1 MSLSRAWLSA
11 RRHRSLLSCCRLR
24 GGDGGGGDGLLRRVR
39 RRGGVFR
46 VRRAARHPRGHAC
59 AANARACVE
68 RAARGRAR
76 APSLVRRALGYGSL
90 ERARDG
96 DDGGGGGGYVRRVR
110 RRGGVFR
117 VRRAARHPRGH
128 ACAANARACLERA
141 ARGRAR
147 APSLGR
153 RALGF
158 GCQTTSARARR
169 RRRRRRCAV
178 VVFTRTGVAGPY
190 THESRHLLISNASH
204 MYNERNRL
212 TRQVSRAPL
221 APRAPRH
228 RRVLSRPH
236 KRVVLVERAPVR
248 LGTLHEFSHRVVP
261 LEPVRFR
268 GPEQHV

>member
-39 RRGGVFR
+39 RRGGVFW

-59 AANARACVE
+59 AANARAYLE

-76 APSLVRRALGYGSL
+76 APSLGRRALGYGSL

-110 RRGGVFR
+110 RRGGV
-117 VRRAARHPRGH
+117 VI
-128 ACAANARACLERA
+128 
-141 ARGRAR
+141 
-147 APSLGR
+147 
-153 RALGF
+153 
-158 GCQTTSARARR
+158 
-169 RRRRRRCAV
+169 
-178 VVFTRTGVAGPY
+178 TRTGVAGPY

>member
-1 MSLSRAWLSA
+1 MDPRSRRVSRSIA
-11 RRHRSLLSCCRLR
+11 RRHPAPIARDPPGRPRGSAIYFPLPPLSAHSIDRSSDRLTFLASALPLPR
-24 GGDGGGGDGLLRRVR
+24 AQTTPRRDDGVRRPARPAAGARRVR
-39 RRGGVFR
+39 
-46 VRRAARHPRGHAC
+46 
-59 AANARACVE
+59 
-68 RAARGRAR
+68 GRSR
-76 APSLVRRALGYGSL
+76 PPSPV
-90 ERARDG
+90 
-96 DDGGGGGGYVRRVR
+96 
-110 RRGGVFR
+110 
-117 VRRAARHPRGH
+117 
-128 ACAANARACLERA
+128 
-141 ARGRAR
+141 
-147 APSLGR
+147 
-153 RALGF
+153 
-158 GCQTTSARARR
+158 RR
-169 RRRRRRCAV
+169 RRRRRRSAV
-178 VVFTRTGVAGPY
+178 VVITRTGVAGPY